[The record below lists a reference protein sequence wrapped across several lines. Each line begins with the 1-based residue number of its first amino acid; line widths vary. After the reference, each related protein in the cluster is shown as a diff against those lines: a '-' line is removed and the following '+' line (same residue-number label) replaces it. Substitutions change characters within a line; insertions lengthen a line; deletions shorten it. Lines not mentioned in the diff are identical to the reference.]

1 MGKTETIKERSIYV
15 YLPSHD
21 MVERWKKLAK
31 KQGTSISKFVIE
43 HVESSIRSEEG
54 LKAGFEARAELLK
67 RVQELEDEVTRLR
80 KENRMFHLAAEKL
93 EEELRTYRAEPFKER
108 KRLGIRGFEKNLI
121 KLLRKRGRIR
131 GEDLLGL
138 LGIDPMDRELAE
150 AVYNQLR
157 LLEAYG
163 LVEATMD
170 GWRWLK

>member
-1 MGKTETIKERSIYV
+1 MGKTETIKERAIYV

-43 HVESSIRSEEG
+43 HVESSIRAEEG

-67 RVQELEDEVTRLR
+67 RIQELEDEVTRLR
-80 KENRMFHLAAEKL
+80 KENRMFRLAAEKL
-93 EEELRTYRAEPFKER
+93 EEELRAYRAEPFKER
-108 KRLGIRGFEKNLI
+108 ERLGLRGFEKNLI
-121 KLLRKRGRIR
+121 KLLKTKGKVR
-131 GEDLLGL
+131 GEDLPEN
-138 LGIDPMDRELAE
+138 LGIDPMDRELTE

-157 LLEAYG
+157 VLEAYG
-163 LVEATMD
+163 LVQATMD